1 LDSSQFSGSFTE
13 TVLMIKKLVTAP
25 LVVISDPFSAT
36 MHYFLKTSLGGT
48 GLQSMQRKREDWV
61 GFELQVLFP

>member
-1 LDSSQFSGSFTE
+1 
-13 TVLMIKKLVTAP
+13 MIKKLVTAP
-25 LVVISDPFSAT
+25 LVVISDPFSVT